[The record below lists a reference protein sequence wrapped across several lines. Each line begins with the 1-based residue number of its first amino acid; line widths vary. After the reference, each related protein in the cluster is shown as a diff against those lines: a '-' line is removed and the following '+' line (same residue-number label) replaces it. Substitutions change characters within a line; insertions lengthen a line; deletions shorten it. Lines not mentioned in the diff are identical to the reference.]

1 MHKED
6 VRAKLRIA
14 DVDSIDAAAVQKSIQ
29 REEAAM
35 STTRASF
42 DRQLTALRDDVLI
55 LGSMVDKAID
65 RSVEALKRRDRSEA
79 ESIISDDFKIN
90 RKRFEIEE
98 QCLLLLATQQPMA
111 SDLRVI
117 ATALS
122 IITDLERMGDH
133 AEGIAKIN
141 LMMGDEPLLKPLVD
155 IPQMSVKARDMLRRS
170 LDAFVARDAAG
181 ARALAAED
189 DDVDA
194 LYDRVYKELLEY
206 MIKDPSTITRA
217 THLLWVAHNLE
228 RIADRVTNI
237 CERIVFMVTGRMEE
251 INVSKY

>member
-1 MHKED
+1 
-6 VRAKLRIA
+6 
-14 DVDSIDAAAVQKSIQ
+14 
-29 REEAAM
+29 M
-35 STTRASF
+35 STTRATF

-65 RSVEALKRRDRSEA
+65 RSVEALKRRDRNEA
-79 ESIISDDFKIN
+79 EIIVSEDAKIN
-90 RKRFEIEE
+90 RKRFDIEE
-98 QCLLLLATQQPMA
+98 KCLLLLATQQPMA

-117 ATALS
+117 AAALS

-155 IPQMSVKARDMLRRS
+155 IPRMSEKARDMLRRS
-170 LDAFVARDAAG
+170 LDAFVARDAVG
-181 ARALAAED
+181 AKALAAED
-189 DDVDA
+189 DEVDD
-194 LYDRVYKELLEY
+194 LYNKVYKDLLEY
-206 MIKDPSTITRA
+206 MIKDPNTIPRA
-217 THLLWVAHNLE
+217 TYLLWAAHNLE

-251 INVSKY
+251 INISKY